1 MILRP
6 HRRKMR
12 AFIAGSQMLFLKS
25 VLQNVC
31 FYILQHAFLLC
42 VNRMGI
48 RFAELGNGH
57 EKP

>member
-25 VLQNVC
+25 VLQNVYFTFC
-31 FYILQHAFLLC
+31 STLFLLC

>member
-25 VLQNVC
+25 VLQNVYFTFC
-31 FYILQHAFLLC
+31 STLFLLC

-48 RFAELGNGH
+48 RFAEQGN
-57 EKP
+57 